1 MTALTLVSVVI
12 FGALGGLLGA
22 TYFTALEWNVQ
33 LYTGGSGKKALLL
46 HLLRFIGAVTIFT
59 LCARAGAAPLLS
71 SFTTF
76 LIARMVVLNRNRIA
90 LESHP

>member
-1 MTALTLVSVVI
+1 MSGLTLILIVI
-12 FGALGGLLGA
+12 FAAVGALLGA
-22 TYFTALEWNVQ
+22 AYFIALGWNVQ

-46 HLLRFIGAVTIFT
+46 HLLRIFGAVALFT

-71 SFTTF
+71 SFVAF
-76 LIARMVVLNRNRIA
+76 LIARMVVLNRNRSA